1 MKQLIRAKDRVNA
14 TTAGS
19 VGPDLDSPEGW
30 AVRYITQEQR
40 DKFPLLFHLVEEVYG
55 PSSDVVYPPDQ
66 ASRLRA
72 EIISLDESLAKT
84 NPSDTI
90 FHPWMD
96 GLTVGVIRAFLQ
108 ILLGEV
114 DVALENG
121 ENLYA
126 FGD

>member
-72 EIISLDESLAKT
+72 EIIALDESLAKT
-84 NPSDTI
+84 YPSDTI

-96 GLTVGVIRAFLQ
+96 GPTVGVIRAFLQ
-108 ILLGEV
+108 NLLGEV
-114 DVALENG
+114 DAALENG

>member
-14 TTAGS
+14 TAARS

-30 AVRYITQEQR
+30 AVRYLTQER
-40 DKFPLLFHLVEEVYG
+40 RNRFPLLFHLVEEVYG
-55 PSSDVVYPPDQ
+55 PSSDAVYPPDQ
-66 ASRLRA
+66 TSRLRA

-90 FHPWMD
+90 FHPLMD
-96 GLTVGVIRAFLQ
+96 GLTVGVIRAFLKN
-108 ILLGEV
+108 LLGEV
-114 DVALENG
+114 DAALENG